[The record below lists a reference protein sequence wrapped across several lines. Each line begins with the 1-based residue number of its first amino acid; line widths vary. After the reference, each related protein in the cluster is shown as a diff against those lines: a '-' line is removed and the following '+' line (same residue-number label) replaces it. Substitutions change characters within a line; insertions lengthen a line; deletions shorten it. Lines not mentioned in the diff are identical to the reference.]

1 MVATLKNR
9 PARRTSRSRAARAI
23 METLENRE
31 LFSGTLL
38 GIGAQL
44 GLPVT
49 SVLGNPGSLSYTA
62 ATHSFD
68 ATGAPMS
75 IILSVSPLSAPQVLP
90 PSSFDLHIQVDNNGN
105 LIGSGANANDL
116 VVTGS
121 IDVNNDGTPDFTGTL
136 LTGKITAFGSQD
148 SSDPNGDQFDFRF
161 SVTGGALAPQYFSS
175 KDIGVTMSVEDS
187 TFNGDFSQDF
197 SALVKGNVGAIPQVS
212 APPISISGHK
222 YIDQTGNGLTADD
235 KSHPMSGVTINLYQ
249 DTNTDGKLDTGD
261 TLVTS
266 QKTAADGSYAFT
278 GLAAA
283 TYFVTETPVSGYIE
297 TAPASGVYTVN
308 AASGDYTGID
318 FDNYKSTCGC
328 RCSCGCGPTL
338 TTATG
343 SLSGTVFN
351 DCRADGKFTSGD
363 SGIAGVK
370 ITLTGTDLLGN
381 QISKTTYTDSH
392 GSYSFKNLIAGN
404 YTLSE
409 SQPSGYTDGKDSLGS
424 LGGTLG
430 NDIISNITLPPCADG
445 SCYNFG
451 EVKKTTV
458 CGNSGHDC
466 CKVILTGCDA
476 WGRSCSW
483 TTTTDCHG
491 NYSFGN
497 LCGGHFKIQECDSHG
512 NCSSSKCFGIDTCND
527 QGKCYNLN
535 LTCNHDHNYCGADRN
550 SCNDDHNRNSCDND
564 RNSCDNDRNHN
575 SCDDDH
581 HASSCGDNH
590 SKSHC

>member
-9 PARRTSRSRAARAI
+9 SARRTSRNRAARAV

-121 IDVNNDGTPDFTGTL
+121 IDVNNDGTPDYTGTL

-148 SSDPNGDQFDFRF
+148 SADPNGDQFDFRF
-161 SVTGGALAPQYFSS
+161 SVTGGALAANYFSS

-187 TFNGDFSQDF
+187 TFNGNFCQDF

-212 APPISISGHK
+212 APPINISGHK
-222 YIDQTGNGLTADD
+222 YIDQTGNGLSADD
-235 KSHPMSGVTINLYQ
+235 KAHPMAGVTINLYQ
-249 DTNTDGKLDTGD
+249 DTNTDGKLDSGD
-261 TLVTS
+261 TLVAS

-283 TYFVTETPVSGYIE
+283 TYFVSETPVSGYIE
-297 TAPASGVYTVN
+297 TAPASGAYTVN
-308 AASGDYTGID
+308 ATSGDYTNLD

-328 RCSCGCGPTL
+328 KCTCGGAPTL

-343 SLSGTVFN
+343 SLSGYVFN
-351 DCRADGKFTSGD
+351 DAHADGKFDNGD

-370 ITLTGTDLLGN
+370 VTLTGTDLLGN
-381 QISKTTYTDSH
+381 QVSKTTYTDSH

-404 YTLSE
+404 YTLTE
-409 SQPSGYTDGKDSLGS
+409 SQPAGYTDGKDSLGS

-451 EVKKTTV
+451 EVKTTTV
-458 CGNSGHDC
+458 CGNSGHGC
-466 CKVILTGCDA
+466 CKVTLCGCDA
-476 WGRSCSW
+476 WGRACTW
-483 TTTTDCHG
+483 TTYSDCHG

-497 LCGGHFKIQECDSHG
+497 LCGGNFKVQECDNRGSV
-512 NCSSSKCFGIDTCND
+512 CSTKAFCLNSCND
-527 QGKCYNLN
+527 QGKSYCVNLICNNN
-535 LTCNHDHNYCGADRN
+535 LINLV
-550 SCNDDHNRNSCDND
+550 DNLL
-564 RNSCDNDRNHN
+564 RFCH
-575 SCDDDH
+575 
-581 HASSCGDNH
+581 
-590 SKSHC
+590 